1 MSGET
6 KVCVAFMA
14 PIRAKDIRWERLFV
28 GGILPTT
35 LVGDARTTE
44 ADHPI
49 TRALRERLPVMVDDQ
64 LIELRA
70 MLVVRKTSRLAGAT
84 SKATDVDA
92 WLAMVDNE
100 SRRRATMRGG
110 VLVDLI
116 KMLNGETP

>member
-1 MSGET
+1 
-6 KVCVAFMA
+6 MA
-14 PIRAKDIRWERLFV
+14 PIRAKDIRWDRLFV
-28 GGILPTT
+28 GGVLPTT
-35 LVGDARTTE
+35 LVGDAAKTE
-44 ADHPI
+44 QDHPI

-70 MLVVRKTSRLAGAT
+70 MLVVRKTSRLAGGT
-84 SKATDVDA
+84 SKASDVDA

-116 KMLNGETP
+116 KMLNGTE